1 MSQKNSVE
9 NRIFATFLELC
20 AMPEFV
26 GLLLGNLAFAL
37 IALSYLV
44 RDIFWLRSISIVSSL
59 ASIVYSYAALS
70 EPLWINIIWNV
81 VFIGVNVTWIVV
93 IVKERRSVSFSEE
106 EKELYNTLFGTFSP
120 VEFMKLLRI
129 GEWKT
134 CTPGEV
140 LIVEQQPAPHMMLIY
155 NGEVEVTLKDK
166 KIATLKDGAFVG
178 EMSFLTGNL
187 PTATVRA
194 TKETRCLAWSK
205 EQLRKLLNRNPS
217 MWATLQGVLSTDLTK
232 KLMLK
237 DEEIELK

>member
-166 KIATLKDGAFVG
+166 KNCDAKGWGFCWRNEFSDGQF
-178 EMSFLTGNL
+178 TDGNGQSDKRDAL
-187 PTATVRA
+187 FSV
-194 TKETRCLAWSK
+194 
-205 EQLRKLLNRNPS
+205 
-217 MWATLQGVLSTDLTK
+217 V
-232 KLMLK
+232 
-237 DEEIELK
+237 